1 VFQSWQALVERKY
14 PSPEEEESRYVVF
27 MSNLAN
33 IRAHNAR
40 GLSYRLGLNSFMDVS
55 EAEFASTYL
64 SKRLKAAP
72 PDDGRPPWS
81 TTVDGRFQYGGIVP
95 PDSVDWRGYAVTP
108 AKQQGVCGSC
118 WSFSATGAIEGAWY
132 VATGTLVNLSEQVL
146 LDCDLDNL
154 GCDGGLPERAFQ
166 YVLDNG
172 GIVAEDD
179 YPYTSGATGRE
190 ATCDLT
196 KERRRKAA
204 SITGFVY
211 VPPLNEAALMQ
222 AVTMQPVSVVIQ
234 ALLPDFQLYA
244 GGIFRSDSCRGAPS
258 ELDHA
263 VLLVGFGTDES
274 GERFW
279 IMKNV
284 RALSPPPACARSGT
298 HFIPLVLGRQLGRG
312 RVHVHGRGLKF

>member
-1 VFQSWQALVERKY
+1 MFQIWQALVERKY

-196 KERRRKAA
+196 KEHRRKAA

-222 AVTMQPVSVVIQ
+222 AVTMQPVSVGIQ

-244 GGIFRSDSCRGAPS
+244 GGIFRSDACRGAPS

-284 RALSPPPACARSGT
+284 RARENVIIVRSGT
-298 HFIPLVLGRQLGRG
+298 HLL
-312 RVHVHGRGLKF
+312 